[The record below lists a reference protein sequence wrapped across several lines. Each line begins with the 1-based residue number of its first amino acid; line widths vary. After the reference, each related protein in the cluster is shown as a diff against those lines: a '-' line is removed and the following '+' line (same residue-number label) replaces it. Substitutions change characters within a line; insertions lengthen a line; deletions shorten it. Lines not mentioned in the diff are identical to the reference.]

1 MSSDP
6 DALRCFSDDSK
17 LYDPCWA
24 SGSKAVCLQ
33 DPWTPD
39 AWLFDNPVI
48 EPFERQPIGSTPWAL
63 ELLDP
68 IPHGKVLRCAFA
80 GGTSDT
86 IAAMRI
92 NWRCFNETP
101 SPDTYVGDAVGE
113 VEPVNGGL
121 WTVFYVAKGRSE
133 VQEASIKTI
142 WH

>member
-1 MSSDP
+1 MRPFDESGKLLAPYKAVGHSHGICQDGYMSSDP

-68 IPHGKVLRCAFA
+68 IHHGKVLRCAFA

-92 NWRCFNETP
+92 KE
-101 SPDTYVGDAVGE
+101 
-113 VEPVNGGL
+113 L
-121 WTVFYVAKGRSE
+121 SE
-133 VQEASIKTI
+133 IG
-142 WH
+142 